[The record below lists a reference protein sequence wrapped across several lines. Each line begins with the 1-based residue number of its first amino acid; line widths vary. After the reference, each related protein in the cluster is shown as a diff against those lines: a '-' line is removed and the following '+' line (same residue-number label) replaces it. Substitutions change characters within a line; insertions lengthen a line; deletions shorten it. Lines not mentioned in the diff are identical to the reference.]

1 MNTGADAA
9 DMMVRESI
17 QITESAVKLAGLG
30 AKNLAALL
38 IALANDN
45 QKLQGQATL
54 KRLLQDNKELR
65 VFPMKTED
73 IKDFRRFSK
82 EYGIMFHPIVNK
94 IDKSAFCDMLIQT
107 DDIPRINRILE
118 KMGYPSLTAAPR
130 EERLQKNSRPLAPSE
145 NSLTERGSGLRE
157 TVGTSIDKRLSVR
170 EQIEGLKEQ
179 KKQQAQRE
187 QPAPQKHKAPR
198 KKGAQQKTK

>member
-82 EYGIMFHPIVNK
+82 DYGILFHPIINK
-94 IDKSAFCDMLIQT
+94 VDKSELCDMLIQA

-118 KMGYPSLTAAPR
+118 KMGYPALIAVPR
-130 EERLQKNSRPLAPSE
+130 EEQQQKNSHPLAPSE

-157 TVGTSIDKRLSVR
+157 TVGTNIDKRLSVR
-170 EQIEGLKEQ
+170 EQIEGFKEQ
-179 KKQQAQRE
+179 KKQQVQRE
-187 QPAPQKHKAPR
+187 QPAQQKSKAPR
-198 KKGAQQKTK
+198 KKDAQQKTK